1 MKYVVRLFHSKYLTR
16 FCLQEQ
22 VLKQIAILFK
32 DAPDLRADFR
42 VFIPDRNQQL
52 MDGPA
57 HTSTHDR
64 HRRKLDAVANS
75 VTHSSLP
82 QKRKRKAAEKERERE
97 KEAAKSAPPAK
108 VCGWYPLANRLYL
121 FTLYR
126 KRNTPPLRTS
136 HLCRIILNMLLR
148 AHPPLVELPIILC
161 QGHLLLTMKLI
172 SLIE

>member
-1 MKYVVRLFHSKYLTR
+1 MKYVVRLFRSKHSTR

-22 VLKQIAILFK
+22 VSKQIAILFK
-32 DAPDLRADFR
+32 DAPDLRSDFR
-42 VFIPDRNQQL
+42 VFIPDRSQQP

-57 HTSTHDR
+57 HTSTQDR

-75 VTHSSLP
+75 FTHSSLP

-97 KEAAKSAPPAK
+97 KEAAKNAPPTK
-108 VCGWYPLANRLYL
+108 VCGWYPLTNHPYL
-121 FTLYR
+121 FTLHR
-126 KRNTPPLRTS
+126 KRNTLRTS
-136 HLCRIILNMLLR
+136 HLCRTILNMLQ

-161 QGHLLLTMKLI
+161 RGHLLLTMKLI

>member
-1 MKYVVRLFHSKYLTR
+1 MKYVVHSFLYKYLTR

-22 VLKQIAILFK
+22 VSKQIAILFK

-42 VFIPDRNQQL
+42 VFIPDHRSQQL

-57 HTSTHDR
+57 HSTYDR

-97 KEAAKSAPPAK
+97 KEAAKSAPPTK
-108 VCGWYPLANRLYL
+108 VCGWYTLTIHHYLLA
-121 FTLYR
+121 LYR
-126 KRNTPPLRTS
+126 NRNTPPLRTS
-136 HLCRIILNMLLR
+136 HLCRTIQNILLQ
-148 AHPPLVELPIILC
+148 AHPPHVELLIIPC
-161 QGHLLLTMKLI
+161 RDNLLPTMKLI

>member
-1 MKYVVRLFHSKYLTR
+1 MKFVVLRLFFIAKVLNTR
-16 FCLQEQ
+16 FFCLQE
-22 VLKQIAILFK
+22 VSKQIAILFK

-42 VFIPDRNQQL
+42 VFIPDRSQ
-52 MDGPA
+52 DGPP

-97 KEAAKSAPPAK
+97 KEAAKIAPPAK
-108 VCGWYPLANRLYL
+108 VCGWYLLTNYILDLLA
-121 FTLYR
+121 LYR
-126 KRNTPPLRTS
+126 KRNTPTRTS
-136 HLCRIILNMLLR
+136 HLCRTILNMLQ
-148 AHPPLVELPIILC
+148 AHLPLVELPVILC
-161 QGHLLLTMKLI
+161 LGHLSLTMKLI

>member
-1 MKYVVRLFHSKYLTR
+1 MKYVVSLFHSKYLTTI

-22 VLKQIAILFK
+22 VSKQIAILFK
-32 DAPDLRADFR
+32 DAPDLRSDFR
-42 VFIPDRNQQL
+42 VFIPDRSQQL

-97 KEAAKSAPPAK
+97 KEATKSAPPAK
-108 VCGWYPLANRLYL
+108 VCDGILSQINLTYSLC
-121 FTLYR
+121 R

-136 HLCRIILNMLLR
+136 HLCRTILNMLLQ

-161 QGHLLLTMKLI
+161 RGHLLLTMKLI